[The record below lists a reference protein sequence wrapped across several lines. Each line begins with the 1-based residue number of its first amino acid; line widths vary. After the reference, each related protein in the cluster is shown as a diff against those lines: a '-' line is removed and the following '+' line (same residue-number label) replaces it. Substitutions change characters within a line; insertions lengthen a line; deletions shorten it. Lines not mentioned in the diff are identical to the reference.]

1 MANYSITPGVTL
13 DGANGSASSINDS
26 RRIFNFGERVAELA
40 PQTSPFLTYLA
51 RVGKKATDDP
61 VFKFLEQRHQYQR
74 RNFTCAQAKD
84 ITNYSSGNW
93 AVTGLRLDAPYDQFG
108 REVDTS
114 VRPEFLI
121 VGQIIAVEGEWD
133 EDGSDGSDKPV
144 IAYFRVTAVDNANSA
159 YAVISGTFLKAILK
173 PTHSANGAA
182 AATKGLVAPGADD
195 HLRIDDNVR
204 GQVVGS
210 AYAEGHDGDTLTG
223 WKDEFFS
230 REGYTQIF
238 KTLVP
243 LFSGSALATRYRG
256 VSNEYMRVYQEK
268 LMEHKMDLEHAFLF
282 GMGTDD
288 QGVAGTSGPMRRTWG
303 ILPYTEAYGKVKTFQ
318 YADATYDSFVDA
330 MEDVFSPES
339 GNSGE
344 KLVLCSRKVMS
355 FFNKL
360 GGNSFLGNM
369 MAQQNNSKDIYA
381 GGSGFDMQNIQNE
394 FGMAVTRISTIY
406 GGINLVAEPL
416 FRNQHENTAIMI
428 DLNNVAYRPL
438 EGNGVSRDTQIITN
452 IQGDGVDGRKDM
464 ILTEAGLEISLPETH
479 TVLQFV

>member
-1 MANYSITPGVTL
+1 MANQYSITPGVTL

-40 PQTSPFLTYLA
+40 PQTSPFLTYLS

-74 RNFTCAQAKD
+74 RNFQVAVAKD
-84 ITNYSSGNW
+84 VTDYGTGNW
-93 AVTGLRLDAPYDQFG
+93 AVTDLRLDAPYDQFG
-108 REVDTS
+108 REVSTN

-121 VGQIIAVEGEWD
+121 VGQIIAIEGEWD
-133 EDGSDGSDKPV
+133 EDGVDGSDKPV
-144 IAYFRVTAVDNANSA
+144 IAYYRVTAVDNANSA
-159 YAVISGTFLKAILK
+159 YSAISATFLKAILK
-173 PTHSANGAA
+173 PTHSSNGAD
-182 AATKGLVAPGADD
+182 AATKGLIAPGADD
-195 HLRIDDNVR
+195 HLRLDANGK
-204 GQVVGS
+204 GQVIGS
-210 AYAEGHDGDTLTG
+210 AYAEGHDGDTLEG
-223 WKDEFFS
+223 WRDEFYS

-243 LFSGSALATRYRG
+243 LFSGTALATRYRG

-282 GMGTDD
+282 GIGTDD
-288 QGVAGTSGPMRRTWG
+288 STTSGPLRRTWG

-318 YADATYDSFVDA
+318 YSDATYDDFVDA

-360 GGNSFLGNM
+360 GSNSFLGNM
-369 MAQQNNSKDIYA
+369 MAQTNNSKDIYA
-381 GGSGFDMQNIQNE
+381 GGSGFDIQNIQSE
-394 FGMAVTRISTIY
+394 FGVNVTRISTLY
-406 GGINLVAEPL
+406 GNLNLVMEPL
-416 FRNQHENTAIMI
+416 FRNQHQNTAIMI

-452 IQGDGVDGRKDM
+452 VQGDGVDGRKDM

>member
-1 MANYSITPGVTL
+1 MANQYSITPGVTL
-13 DGANGSASSINDS
+13 DGSNGSASSINDS

-74 RNFTCAQAKD
+74 RNFQVAQAMAVL
-84 ITNYSSGNW
+84 NYSTTSNW
-93 AVTGLRLDAPYDQFG
+93 AITGLRLDAPYDQFG

-121 VGQIIAVEGEWD
+121 VGQIIALKAEWD
-133 EDGSDGSDKPV
+133 EDGSDGGDKPV
-144 IAYFRVTAVDNANSA
+144 IAYYRVTAVDNANAA
-159 YAVISGTFLKAILK
+159 YAVISGDFVKAILV
-173 PTHSANGAA
+173 PTHTANGAA
-182 AATKGLVAPGADD
+182 AATKGLAAPSGDD
-195 HLRIDDNVR
+195 HLNIDDNVQ

-210 AYAEGHDGDTLTG
+210 AYAEGHDGDTLEG
-223 WKDEFFS
+223 WKDEFYS

-243 LFSGSALATRYRG
+243 LFSGTALATRYRG

-288 QGVAGTSGPMRRTWG
+288 STAGGPLRRTWG
-303 ILPYTEAYGKVKTFQ
+303 ILPYTESYGKVKTFS
-318 YADATYDSFVDA
+318 YASATYDAFVDA
-330 MEDVFSPES
+330 MEDVFAPES

-344 KLVLCSRKVMS
+344 KLVLCSRKVLS

-369 MAQQNNSKDIYA
+369 MAQQVDSQRVYS
-381 GGSGFDMQNIQNE
+381 GGSGFDIQNIKNE

-479 TVLQFV
+479 TVLQFVA

>member
-1 MANYSITPGVTL
+1 MANQYSITPGVTL

-40 PQTSPFLTYLA
+40 PQTSPFLTYLS

-74 RNFTCAQAKD
+74 RNFQVAVAKD
-84 ITNYSSGNW
+84 VTDYGTGNW
-93 AVTGLRLDAPYDQFG
+93 AVTDLRLDAPYDQFG
-108 REVDTS
+108 REVSTN

-121 VGQIIAVEGEWD
+121 VGQIIALEGEWD

-144 IAYFRVTAVDNANSA
+144 IAYYRVTAVDNANSA
-159 YAVISGTFLKAILK
+159 YSAISATFLKAILK
-173 PTHSANGAA
+173 PTHSSNGAD
-182 AATKGLVAPGADD
+182 AATKGLIAPGSDD
-195 HLRIDDNVR
+195 HLRLDANGK
-204 GQVVGS
+204 GQVIGS
-210 AYAEGHDGDTLTG
+210 AYAEGHDGDTLEG
-223 WKDEFFS
+223 WRDEFYS

-243 LFSGSALATRYRG
+243 LFSGTALATRYRG

-282 GMGTDD
+282 GIGTDD
-288 QGVAGTSGPMRRTWG
+288 STTSGPLRRTWG

-318 YADATYDSFVDA
+318 YSDATYDDFVDA

-360 GGNSFLGNM
+360 GSNSFLGNM
-369 MAQQNNSKDIYA
+369 MAQTNNSKDIYA
-381 GGSGFDMQNIQNE
+381 GGSGFDIQNIQSE
-394 FGMAVTRISTIY
+394 FGVNVTRISTLY
-406 GGINLVAEPL
+406 GNLNLVMEPL
-416 FRNQHENTAIMI
+416 FRNQHQNTAIMI

-452 IQGDGVDGRKDM
+452 VQGDGVDGRKDM

>member
-1 MANYSITPGVTL
+1 MADQYSISAGVTL

-26 RRIFNFGERVAELA
+26 RRIYNFGERVAELA
-40 PQTSPFLTYLA
+40 PQQSPFLAYLNKI
-51 RVGKKATDDP
+51 GKKPTDDP

-74 RNFTCAQAKD
+74 RNFQIAQAKD
-84 ITNYSSGNW
+84 VTDYSSGNW
-93 AVTGLRLDAPYDQFG
+93 AVTGLRLEVLYDQFG
-108 REVDTS
+108 REVSTAI
-114 VRPEFLI
+114 RPEFMI
-121 VGQIIAVEGEWD
+121 VGQIVAIKGEWD

-144 IAYFRVTAVDNANSA
+144 IAYYRITAVDNANSD
-159 YAVISGTFLKAILK
+159 YAVVSATFLKAILI
-173 PTHSANGAA
+173 PTRTGDGQD
-182 AATKGLVAPGADD
+182 AATKGEISPQADD
-195 HLRIDDNVR
+195 HLRLDAGFT

-210 AYAEGHDGDTLTG
+210 AYAEGHDGNTLEG

-243 LFSGSALATRYRG
+243 LFSGTALATRYRG
-256 VSNEYMRVYQEK
+256 VSNEYQRVYQEK

-288 QGVAGTSGPMRRTWG
+288 STTSGPLRRTHG
-303 ILPYTEAYGKVKTFQ
+303 ILPYTEQYGKVKTFA
-318 YADATYDSFVDA
+318 YSSTNYDHFVDS

-360 GGNSFLGNM
+360 GGSSFLGNT
-369 MAQQNNSKDIYA
+369 MALNSQV
-381 GGSGFDMQNIQNE
+381 GSGFDLQNIQND
-394 FGMAVTRISTIY
+394 FGINVTRISTIY
-406 GGINLVAEPL
+406 GGLNLVMEPL

-428 DLNNVAYRPL
+428 DLANVAYRPL

-452 IQGDGVDGRKDM
+452 VQTNGVDGRKDM
-464 ILTEAGLEISLPETH
+464 ILTEAGLEVSLPETH
-479 TVLQFV
+479 TVLQFS

>member
-1 MANYSITPGVTL
+1 MANQYSITPGVTL

-40 PQTSPFLTYLA
+40 PQTSPFLTYLS

-74 RNFTCAQAKD
+74 RNFQVAVAKD
-84 ITNYSSGNW
+84 VTDYGTGNW
-93 AVTGLRLDAPYDQFG
+93 AVTDLRLDAPYDQFG
-108 REVDTS
+108 REVSTN

-121 VGQIIAVEGEWD
+121 VGQIIAIEGEWD

-144 IAYFRVTAVDNANSA
+144 IAYYRVTAVDNANSA
-159 YAVISGTFLKAILK
+159 YSAISATFLKAILK
-173 PTHSANGAA
+173 PTHSSNGAD
-182 AATKGLVAPGADD
+182 AATKGLISPGSDD
-195 HLRIDDNVR
+195 HLRLDADGK
-204 GQVVGS
+204 GQVIGS
-210 AYAEGHDGDTLTG
+210 AYAEGHDGDTLEG
-223 WKDEFFS
+223 WRDEFYS

-243 LFSGSALATRYRG
+243 LFSGTALATRYRG

-282 GMGTDD
+282 GIGTDD
-288 QGVAGTSGPMRRTWG
+288 STTSGPLRRTWG

-318 YADATYDSFVDA
+318 YSDATYDDFVDA

-360 GGNSFLGNM
+360 GSNSFLGNM
-369 MAQQNNSKDIYA
+369 MAQTNNSKDIYA
-381 GGSGFDMQNIQNE
+381 GGSGFDIQNIQSE
-394 FGMAVTRISTIY
+394 FGVNVTRISTLY
-406 GGINLVAEPL
+406 GNLNLVMEPL
-416 FRNQHENTAIMI
+416 FRNQHQNTAIMI

-452 IQGDGVDGRKDM
+452 VQGDGVDGRKDM